1 MPQQFDSWASYF
13 YPETYDAQ
21 TGHGV
26 LRNVPG
32 IRDFEALRSYDY
44 RMSFARRT
52 ELELRPELVART
64 FDGEHMK
71 ALHGHI
77 FQDVFEWSGSYRT
90 VNMAKGGTA
99 PFADAHNGAIDAYL
113 TDVRSMVERT
123 DWAQLDHGAFA
134 ERSAE
139 IFSHVNQAHPF
150 REGNGRTT
158 KVFMEHIAERS
169 PYTLEFERVPE
180 EVWNLASAAPRPPMG
195 EYTPNHR
202 PMVPVFEHAAVP
214 RSNVLMHEGGRVTG
228 DAAPEK
234 PMTLGERIERKMNE
248 LREARPSKPKHAA
261 DRGPDT
267 PELGDGTKPKPPER
281 GPSLGR

>member
-1 MPQQFDSWASYF
+1 
-13 YPETYDAQ
+13 
-21 TGHGV
+21 
-26 LRNVPG
+26 
-32 IRDFEALRSYDY
+32 
-44 RMSFARRT
+44 
-52 ELELRPELVART
+52 
-64 FDGEHMK
+64 
-71 ALHGHI
+71 
-77 FQDVFEWSGSYRT
+77 
-90 VNMAKGGTA
+90 
-99 PFADAHNGAIDAYL
+99 
-113 TDVRSMVERT
+113 
-123 DWAQLDHGAFA
+123 
-134 ERSAE
+134 
-139 IFSHVNQAHPF
+139 
-150 REGNGRTT
+150 
-158 KVFMEHIAERS
+158 MEHIAERS

-180 EVWNLASAAPRPPMG
+180 EVWNLASAATRPPMG

>member
-1 MPQQFDSWASYF
+1 MKGEATCCIRSNSSQF
-13 YPETYDAQ
+13 
-21 TGHGV
+21 
-26 LRNVPG
+26 
-32 IRDFEALRSYDY
+32 
-44 RMSFARRT
+44 
-52 ELELRPELVART
+52 
-64 FDGEHMK
+64 
-71 ALHGHI
+71 
-77 FQDVFEWSGSYRT
+77 
-90 VNMAKGGTA
+90 
-99 PFADAHNGAIDAYL
+99 
-113 TDVRSMVERT
+113 
-123 DWAQLDHGAFA
+123 
-134 ERSAE
+134 
-139 IFSHVNQAHPF
+139 QAHPF

-180 EVWNLASAAPRPPMG
+180 EVWNLASAATRPPMG